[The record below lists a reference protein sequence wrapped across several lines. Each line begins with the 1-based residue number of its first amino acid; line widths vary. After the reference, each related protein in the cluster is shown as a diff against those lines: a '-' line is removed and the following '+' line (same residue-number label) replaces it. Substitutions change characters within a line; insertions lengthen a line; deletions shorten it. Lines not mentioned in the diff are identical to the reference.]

1 MVLKKLYKIG
11 MTERSV
17 RWNPVKE
24 SLKIHKNFLNS
35 APLYRNGQLTHK
47 NMAARRQPSNAFS
60 KQWVSREGYNVLPA
74 NLGGIQIQNPEPVV
88 PEPNEPWRPMPSTGI
103 YSPSGRK
110 NALKSFPKGELFARP
125 ENIPANYTAG
135 VYARPLV
142 MPVYVP
148 RRTNGGPIPKRVKRN
163 RTRKAKKN

>member
-1 MVLKKLYKIG
+1 MSRRKVTFHNLKEAKNNQASL
-11 MTERSV
+11 ERPGHRVSKYYI
-17 RWNPVKE
+17 RDPRP
-24 SLKIHKNFLNS
+24 SANFGSQWLI
-35 APLYRNGQLTHK
+35 AGQ
-47 NMAARRQPSNAFS
+47 
-60 KQWVSREGYNVLPA
+60 GYNVLPA
-74 NLGGIQIQNPEPVV
+74 NLEGIQIQNPDPVV

-148 RRTNGGPIPKRVKRN
+148 RRTNGAPIPKRTNGGPAPKRSRPS

>member
-1 MVLKKLYKIG
+1 

-88 PEPNEPWRPMPSTGI
+88 SEPNEPWRPMPSTGI

-110 NALKSFPKGELFARP
+110 NALKSFPNGELFARP

-148 RRTNGGPIPKRVKRN
+148 RRTNGAPIPKRTNGGPAPKRSKPS